1 MPNKPNNFFRTIFTK
16 FSSILNS
23 KALPRAENDKMT
35 ITQAN
40 DISFISNLLN
50 NLQFK
55 WKGLPKVKYKFR
67 KSCIKEIQKAWR
79 NNCKR
84 SPLRNYLSQVP
95 VNFRTMLTRF
105 LSGLNSKTLP
115 WAKNDEMA
123 FAQEFDISY
132 FYDLLNIF
140 LLKRKNLKTIK
151 YNHVLLDPSVHN
163 TCTAD
168 FPFKYKWSPKSKI
181 TLQY

>member
-1 MPNKPNNFFRTIFTK
+1 MPNKPNNFFRTIFKK

-23 KALPRAENDKMT
+23 KNLPRAENDKMT

-95 VNFRTMLTRF
+95 VNFRTMLKRF
-105 LSGLNSKTLP
+105 LSGLKGKTLP

-123 FAQEFDISY
+123 VTQVDDISHC
-132 FYDLLNIF
+132 YDLLSIL
-140 LLKRKNLKTIK
+140 LLKGKNLKTVK
-151 YNHVLLDPSVHN
+151 YNQALLDPI
-163 TCTAD
+163 
-168 FPFKYKWSPKSKI
+168 PI
-181 TLQY
+181 